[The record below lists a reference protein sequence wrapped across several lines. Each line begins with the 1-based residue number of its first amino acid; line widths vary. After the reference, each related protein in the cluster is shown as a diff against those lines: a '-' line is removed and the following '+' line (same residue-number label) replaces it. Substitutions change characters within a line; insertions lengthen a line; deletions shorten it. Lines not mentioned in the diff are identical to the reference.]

1 MSSLLAELSARASQ
15 LPPEERA
22 QLAEGLLESLQ
33 EWSSPEVEAAWDT
46 EILKRIGEYERG
58 EAVLW
63 PAADVFAEA
72 RRLTQ

>member
-1 MSSLLAELSARASQ
+1 MSSLLIELSARARQ

-46 EILKRIGEYERG
+46 EILKRIDEYERG
-58 EAVLW
+58 DAILL

>member
-1 MSSLLAELSARASQ
+1 MSSLLTELAERARQ
-15 LPPEERA
+15 LLPQERA

-33 EWSSPEVEAAWDT
+33 EWSSPEVEAAWDA

-58 EAVLW
+58 EASLS
-63 PAADVFAEA
+63 PADAVFAEA